1 MNIYAGL
8 FESMLECCG
17 RTWLRKGPVYTVS
30 MVALGLGV
38 SLNILSVI
46 DLLCLLGI
54 LDSPFQ
60 SAGSMHPQRYVYSLL
75 CMVFIANSVL
85 ARRQF
90 ATGRTGPQR
99 CVSAPAYLLGSTVL
113 FLATL
118 AMYWRNALL

>member
-8 FESMLECCG
+8 FESMLDSCS
-17 RTWLRKGPVYTVS
+17 RSWLRKGPVYTVS

-54 LDSPFQ
+54 LDNPYQ
-60 SAGSMHPQRYVYSLL
+60 SAGSMHPQHYLYSLL
-75 CMVFIANSVL
+75 GIVFIANSLL

-90 ATGRTGPQR
+90 ITRRAGLQQS
-99 CVSAPAYLLGSTVL
+99 VSAPVYLLCSAVL
-113 FLATL
+113 FLTTL
-118 AMYWRNALL
+118 AIYLRNTL

>member
-8 FESMLECCG
+8 FESMLDCCG
-17 RTWLRKGPVYTVS
+17 RSWLRDGPVYTVS

-54 LDSPFQ
+54 LDNPYQ

-75 CMVFIANSVL
+75 CIVFTANTL
-85 ARRQF
+85 MARRQF
-90 ATGRTGPQR
+90 ITGRAAPQQS
-99 CVSAPAYLLGSTVL
+99 VSAPVYLLCSTAL
-113 FLATL
+113 FLTTL
-118 AMYWRNALL
+118 LMYLQNTL

>member
-8 FESMLECCG
+8 FESMLDCCG
-17 RTWLRKGPVYTVS
+17 RTWLRNGPVYTVS

-38 SLNILSVI
+38 SLNILSII

-54 LDSPFQ
+54 VDSPFQ
-60 SAGSMHPQRYVYSLL
+60 DAGSMHPQRYVYSLL
-75 CMVFIANSVL
+75 CIVFIANSLL
-85 ARRQF
+85 ARHQF
-90 ATGRTGPQR
+90 ATRRAGSQ
-99 CVSAPAYLLGSTVL
+99 CAVSAPAYLLGSAVL